1 MHTIQRQRRP
11 PRSPRAQVS
20 EALADLLNQHQP
32 GEQLPPE
39 PQLAQQLGVSRATL
53 REAMRSFEE
62 RGQIVRRHGVGTFVT
77 ALQPVIESGLEE
89 LASLHTLA
97 QRIGLETRMGEAD
110 IVERAATPDEA
121 ERLNVPAGA
130 PVLSISRVI
139 LTGAQP
145 VAYLVDLVPTAWLSM
160 QTLGE
165 AFDGSVL
172 DLFLERGSPAL
183 SHSRTDIMLEAADA
197 MLARKLHLRRGGA
210 LLKLEAQ
217 LCARDGQII
226 DYSLSYFVPG
236 HFRFHVVRRVGKIN
250 GESTLAKA

>member
-11 PRSPRAQVS
+11 PRSPRAQVN
-20 EALADLLNQHQP
+20 EALADLLNRHQP

-62 RGQIVRRHGVGTFVT
+62 RGQIVRRHGVGTFVA
-77 ALQPVIESGLEE
+77 ALPPVIESGLEE

-97 QRIGLETRMGEAD
+97 QRMGLETRMGEAE

-145 VAYLVDLVPTAWLSM
+145 IAYLVDVVPTAFLRRQDLEETFS
-160 QTLGE
+160 
-165 AFDGSVL
+165 GSVL
-172 DLFLERGSPAL
+172 DLFLRRSQPAL
-183 SHSRTDIMLEAADA
+183 SHSRTDIMTATADGT
-197 MLARKLHLRRGGA
+197 LAHKLGLRRGGM

-217 LCARDGQII
+217 LCARDGQIV

-250 GESTLAKA
+250 GEPALAKA